1 MSKRVLVVDD
11 DPVVRLLV
19 NEFLSAQG
27 YEVQTVESGS
37 ECLNQVTEKK
47 PDFVVLD
54 LLMPEMNGI
63 EVLKKLRS
71 NPNTSEVPIVMMS
84 SDFDSEAIAN
94 SYNVS
99 ADGYVQKPFGMRDIL
114 SALKEVEPETTK

>member
-19 NEFLSAQG
+19 NEFLSSQG
-27 YEVQTVESGS
+27 YEVQAVESGS
-37 ECLNQVTEKK
+37 ECMDTLSQTK
-47 PDFVVLD
+47 PDVIVLD

-63 EVLKKLRS
+63 EVLKKIRG
-71 NPNTSEVPIVMMS
+71 NPDTAKLPIVMMS
-84 SDFDSEAIAN
+84 SDFDTEAITN
-94 SYNVS
+94 SYHVN

-114 SALKEVEPETTK
+114 SALKSVDDE

>member
-27 YEVQTVESGS
+27 YEVQAVESGT
-37 ECLNQVTEKK
+37 ECIDQVSQSK

-71 NPNTSEVPIVMMS
+71 NPATAEVPIVMMS
-84 SDFDSEAIAN
+84 SDFDTEAITN

-114 SALKEVEPETTK
+114 SALRDVEPDAGK